1 MCQMCALRKNLSGKN
16 HRDARQKWNGENDG
30 SRKMFALFLLPRNL
44 SRRRDFFAEV
54 HLVK

>member
-1 MCQMCALRKNLSGKN
+1 MRQMRALRKNLPRKN
-16 HRDARQKWNGENDG
+16 HRDARQKRNGENDG